1 MTGVA
6 NGIMNRITRLGVL
19 YLASFLEGL
28 SLILFPASS
37 TLFKALPYGITDEQY
52 GLIFLPMITLAV
64 AVTVGFKPLYRKWGA
79 VRLFNAGLLSHLLFL
94 AALGSAF
101 AFKENPEWT
110 FPLLAACNLFLGIG
124 FGLLVAV
131 MNLLC
136 VEMFPDRRDS
146 VLTGLHG
153 ALGLG
158 AALSPLLVDGFYKAG
173 SWLFSIYACGILAL
187 FCALLAFLTGASRED
202 RLCLTDFSSG
212 QKEPSASAASMPPGA
227 VLFLI
232 TLFFYGIV
240 EATLGNWTGI
250 YLTQDKGFSLST
262 ASMALSVFWL
272 FMTVGRVSATFFS
285 LRWDARILYRI
296 SPFVIAL
303 SLTGILLNKTESS
316 TAVLYIL
323 AGSGCSYFFPLSI
336 SFSTRAFDR
345 WREPLSSLTVA
356 SLMLGVGAGSSLTG
370 FFRSRGILDLHQ
382 VFTGLIF
389 CSLIVAAL
397 AHKLCALPTLDN
409 RKSGVPR

>member
-1 MTGVA
+1 
-6 NGIMNRITRLGVL
+6 MNRITRLSVL

-64 AVTVGFKPLYRKWGA
+64 TVTVGFKPLYRRWGSEG
-79 VRLFNAGLLSHLLFL
+79 LFNTGLASHLLFL
-94 AALGSAF
+94 TALGSAF

-158 AALSPLLVDGFYKAG
+158 AALSPLLVDGSYKAG
-173 SWLFSIYACGILAL
+173 NWLFAIYACAALAAL
-187 FCALLAFLTGASRED
+187 CALLAFGSGAARED
-202 RLCLTDFSSG
+202 RLCLTNFPAG
-212 QKEPSASAASMPPGA
+212 GKEPSASAASMPPGA
-227 VLFLI
+227 FLFLI

-250 YLTQDKGFSLST
+250 YLTQDKGFSMST
-262 ASMALSVFWL
+262 AAMALSVFWF
-272 FMTVGRVSATFFS
+272 FMTAGRVSATFFS
-285 LRWDARILYRI
+285 LRRDARILYKI
-296 SPFVIAL
+296 SPFIIAA
-303 SLTGILLNKTESS
+303 SLTGILLNKTEAY
-316 TAVLYIL
+316 TALLYIL
-323 AGSGCSYFFPLSI
+323 AGAGCSYFFPLSI
-336 SFSTRAFDR
+336 SLSTRAFDR
-345 WREPLSSLTVA
+345 WREPLTSLTVA

-382 VFTGLIF
+382 VFIVLIL
-389 CSLIVAAL
+389 CSLVVAAL
-397 AHKLCALPTLDN
+397 ALKLCALPSLNTQTAG
-409 RKSGVPR
+409 RSR